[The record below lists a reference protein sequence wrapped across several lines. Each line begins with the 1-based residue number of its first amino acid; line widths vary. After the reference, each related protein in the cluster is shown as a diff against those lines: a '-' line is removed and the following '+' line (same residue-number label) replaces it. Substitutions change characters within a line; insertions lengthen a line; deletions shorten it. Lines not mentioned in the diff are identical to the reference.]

1 MDKKRLVEMISM
13 KGKRVMITGGAGGI
27 GLATAKRFAEA
38 GADLYLVDIDRRKL
52 SQARKSIHEKFDVDI
67 ETIKIDL
74 SRKEEIDS
82 LWKDIEGAEPDVL
95 INNAGIYIFRDFLEI
110 DEEFLNKVMK
120 VNFESALWMCQHFIK
135 RRLKIGGVIINV
147 GSIEAIMPFAFGL
160 VHYDV
165 GKTSVIALTRALA
178 RDFSKK
184 GFRINAIIPGGIET
198 TSVKKLKKETI
209 KNLNIDM
216 MKLGVEFKSRL
227 PMGRFGDPDE
237 VARVMVFL
245 ASDLASY
252 ITGALIP
259 VDGGFLSA

>member
-13 KGKRVMITGGAGGI
+13 KGKRAMITGGAGGI

-135 RRLKIGGVIINV
+135 RRLKSGGVIINV